1 MGGILQIDCI
11 VDLSWMDGERHHIK
25 KLLSFLEY
33 HTKEPMPCIATPV
46 RSKKLGRVVP
56 KWYADFALQCDRKDC
71 FIMIL
76 IGNGLAIAPLVHLFC
91 ARIATMIKALKP
103 QEVREIMAL
112 EEDVQKQQALQQRRK
127 QQQSLKG
134 VNAAATS
141 MMMPAVTD
149 RADQLQYDDVDD
161 EQDHMDCVEAA
172 AGSLRPH
179 HR

>member
-1 MGGILQIDCI
+1 MGRSFDCI
-11 VDLSWMDGERHHIK
+11 VDLSWIDGERHHIR

-76 IGNGLAIAPLVHLFC
+76 IGNGLAVAPLVHLFC

-112 EEDVQKQQALQQRRK
+112 EEDVQKRQALDLQIQK
-127 QQQSLKG
+127 HKELINSLG
-134 VNAAATS
+134 SLSGDHANT
-141 MMMPAVTD
+141 MHH
-149 RADQLQYDDVDD
+149 DDDD
-161 EQDHMDCVEAA
+161 ENVQEHFDSEEENGN
-172 AGSLRPH
+172 GSNTMHSRH
-179 HR
+179 YR